1 MSLFVTIVAAIVIFW
16 VMFCEE
22 QRQLAAEQRQLAAEQ
37 LRAERQFKAQL
48 QAKVLGSAAV
58 VIWGLFGMAVAVRR
72 GLLPSARA
80 MRAAVPLCVLSA
92 LTVLLH
98 CTFGEPL
105 VTGGAL
111 ITWVLCGLL
120 EAEGRGFLEAGVV
133 GGASWGAAVAAV
145 LTHGLA
151 AVTCTRRASERFVQ
165 LGRTHAWVG
174 ELWAAV
180 AQGTRTRAIR
190 ACVADGGTVE
200 GCFYESIELGAP
212 DWLVGVAKFIDWLCG
227 SYMQVAVPESG
238 PCLPP
243 GEALCLQMVVFV
255 CVLVAL
261 VLLYTAVTPL
271 FRRRQIA

>member
-16 VMFCEE
+16 VMFCEG
-22 QRQLAAEQRQLAAEQ
+22 QRHLVAEQ

-58 VIWGLFGMAVAVRR
+58 VTWGLFGMAVAVRC

-80 MRAAVPLCVLSA
+80 MRVAVPPCVLFA
-92 LTVLLH
+92 LTVFLH
-98 CTFGEPL
+98 CTFGEEVL
-105 VTGGAL
+105 TLAAL

-120 EAEGRGFLEAGVV
+120 EAEGRGLLEAGVV
-133 GGASWGAAVAAV
+133 RGASCGAALAGV
-145 LTHGLA
+145 LAHGLA

-165 LGRTHAWVG
+165 VGRTHAWVG

-180 AQGTRTRAIR
+180 EQGTRTRAIK
-190 ACVADGGTVE
+190 ACVDDGGTVKE
-200 GCFYESIELGAP
+200 CFYESIDLGVP
-212 DWLVGVAKFIDWLCG
+212 DWFVDVAKFIDFLCG
-227 SYMQVAVPESG
+227 SYVQVEVPELG